1 MANALKPEIDPVW
14 SRLLK
19 TELERVSQIGAK
31 TLVLHPGS
39 HVGAG
44 MDVGIE
50 WIINGLN
57 EVLDHDDTEVKIALE
72 TMVEKAMS
80 VALPLNS

>member
-1 MANALKPEIDPVW
+1 MYK
-14 SRLLK
+14 RQ
-19 TELERVSQIGAK
+19 ELERVSQIGAK

-50 WIINGLN
+50 WIINCL
-57 EVLDHDDTEVKIALE
+57 LYTSLE
-72 TMVEKAMS
+72 KYKKAILYL
-80 VALPLNS
+80 AIH

>member
-1 MANALKPEIDPVW
+1 
-14 SRLLK
+14 
-19 TELERVSQIGAK
+19 
-31 TLVLHPGS
+31 
-39 HVGAG
+39 

-72 TMVEKAMS
+72 TMAGKGNECGFTFEQLAKIYEGIHKNRVLAIVWIHVIFGMPGMILRILMKF
-80 VALPLNS
+80 